1 MLQSQ
6 KVISFY
12 MFDKKEGIFRKVYF
26 KHWIGN
32 APGFTNDKKDSKKYL
47 HEEQANEDVA
57 LLERVISPSAITLN
71 IELEILEGE

>member
-26 KHWIGN
+26 KHWVGN
-32 APGFTNDKKDSKKYL
+32 APGFTNDKKDAKKYL
-47 HEEQANEDVA
+47 NKLHANEDVA

-71 IELEILEGE
+71 IELEIWEG

>member
-26 KHWIGN
+26 KHWVGN
-32 APGFTNDKKDSKKYL
+32 APGFTNNKKDSKKYL
-47 HEEQANEDVA
+47 HEKQANEDVD

-71 IELEILEGE
+71 IELEIWEG